1 MEAGSDVIADVVV
14 RTHVIPV
21 LDIDMLMRRAGDG
34 SPRHEA
40 KDSASKSG
48 AYGGAGRI
56 CGRRRRRKGRYRK
69 GKCGGSGDR
78 SELVHAVHRKI
89 FRTILP
95 DNASGTLL
103 NGIRTKK
110 ARVPPVLP

>member
-14 RTHVIPV
+14 RPRVIPV

-56 CGRRRRRKGRYRK
+56 CGRRGYRNGRYRNGK
-69 GKCGGSGDR
+69 GGGSGDR
-78 SELVHAVHRKI
+78 SKLVHAVHRKI
-89 FRTILP
+89 FRTIFP
-95 DNASGTLL
+95 DKVSGTLL
-103 NGIRTKK
+103 NGI
-110 ARVPPVLP
+110 